1 MICGCDIFGSGKL
14 KGQIVFD
21 KCNIIRQIE
30 TSVEFRPNFAVVHS
44 SLVFIYENPFLDYIA
59 TFLMAKFRAAKFHF
73 NIFTVQMLRYLKTY
87 TQIQSLMICLGILTK
102 KCNCNS

>member
-30 TSVEFRPNFAVVHS
+30 KSVEFRPNFAVVHS
-44 SLVFIYENPFLDYIA
+44 SLVFIY
-59 TFLMAKFRAAKFHF
+59 
-73 NIFTVQMLRYLKTY
+73 
-87 TQIQSLMICLGILTK
+87 
-102 KCNCNS
+102 